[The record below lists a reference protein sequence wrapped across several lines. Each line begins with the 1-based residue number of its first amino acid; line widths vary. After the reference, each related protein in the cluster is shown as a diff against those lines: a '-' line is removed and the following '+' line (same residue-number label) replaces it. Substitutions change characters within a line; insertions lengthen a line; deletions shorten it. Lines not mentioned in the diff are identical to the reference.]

1 MKKFGNTMKKV
12 ILVVLSVIIVIALV
26 IGCRNGTQDVTTTSA
41 TTTQTP
47 TTTVPPTTTTT
58 TLPTTTTTTTTTT
71 TIPATTLQEIILP
84 SIPVINTDNIEWYL
98 ILANGENKLP
108 DDFVVSTVRIKYG
121 YGSYP
126 FALDERVAGI
136 WEQMCE
142 DAHADGA
149 TDMMGVIS
157 AYRSVELQEES
168 FTNSVRSFLNQ
179 GYSMDDAIALTSKS
193 YMYPGCSDHNL
204 GLAVDIGTT
213 NAAAFESSD
222 AFAWLM
228 EHAEDYGFVL
238 RYPKDKVEITKVKYE
253 PWHWRYVGVEA
264 AKEMNQLGMCLEEY
278 HVYKG
283 YVQ

>member
-1 MKKFGNTMKKV
+1 MKKV
-12 ILVVLSVIIVIALV
+12 IITILAIILVVTVA
-26 IGCRNGTQDVTTTSA
+26 IGCRNEDGTEKTSTTSA
-41 TTTQTP
+41 
-47 TTTVPPTTTTT
+47 
-58 TLPTTTTTTTTTT
+58 PTTTTTTTKPTTT
-71 TIPATTLQEIILP
+71 TPTTKPTTTTPTTPVITLP
-84 SIPVINTDNIEWYL
+84 DIPVINTDNIEWYL

-108 DDFVVSTVRIKYG
+108 DDYVITTTRIKYG

-126 FALDERVAGI
+126 FALDERIAGI

-142 DAHADGA
+142 DAHAAGA
-149 TDMMGVIS
+149 KDMMGVIS

-168 FTNSVRSFLNQ
+168 FNNSVYSFLNQ

-204 GLAVDIGTT
+204 GLAIDIGTT
-213 NAAAFESSD
+213 NASAFEKSN

-228 EHAEDYGFVL
+228 ENAEDYGFVL

-264 AKEMNQLGMCLEEY
+264 AKEMNELGMCLEEY
-278 HVYKG
+278 HVYKEL
-283 YVQ
+283 VQ

>member
-1 MKKFGNTMKKV
+1 MKKV
-12 ILVVLSVIIVIALV
+12 IVTILSVLIIVAV
-26 IGCRNGTQDVTTTSA
+26 AMGCRENVTDSTTTTA
-41 TTTQTP
+41 TTTRP

-58 TLPTTTTTTTTTT
+58 TLPTTTTTTPPTTTSVNT
-71 TIPATTLQEIILP
+71 TPDIPYP
-84 SIPVINTDNIEWYL
+84 DIPVINTESIEWYL

-108 DDFVVSTVRIKYG
+108 DDFAVSTVRIKYG

-126 FALDERVAGI
+126 FELDERIAAI
-136 WEQMCE
+136 WEQMRN
-142 DAHADGA
+142 DAFADGA
-149 TDMMGVIS
+149 GDMMGVIS

-168 FTNSVRSFLNQ
+168 FSNSVYNFLYQ
-179 GYSMDDAIALTSKS
+179 GYSMDDAMALTSKS

-213 NAAAFESSD
+213 NATAFENSN

-238 RYPKDKVEITKVKYE
+238 RYPKDKVDVTKVKYE

-264 AKEMNQLGMCLEEY
+264 AKEMNELGMCLEEY

-283 YVQ
+283 FVQ

>member
-1 MKKFGNTMKKV
+1 MKNFGSVMKKI
-12 ILVVLSVIIVIALV
+12 ILVVFSVIIVVALV
-26 IGCRNGTQDVTTTSA
+26 MGCRNGNGDVTTTA
-41 TTTQTP
+41 TTTARP
-47 TTTVPPTTTTT
+47 TTTVSPTTTTTLAPTTTTT
-58 TLPTTTTTTTTTT
+58 TNPPTTTSVNTTPVIEFPT
-71 TIPATTLQEIILP
+71 
-84 SIPVINTDNIEWYL
+84 IPVINTDNIEWYL

-108 DDFVVSTVRIKYG
+108 DDFEVSTVRIKYG

-126 FALDERVAGI
+126 FELDERIAGI
-136 WEQMCE
+136 WEQMCQ

-157 AYRSVELQEES
+157 AYRSVELQTES
-168 FTNSVRSFLNQ
+168 FSNSVYSFLNQ
-179 GYSMDDAIALTSKS
+179 GYSMDDAMALTSKS

-213 NAAAFESSD
+213 NATAFENSE

-228 EHAEDYGFVL
+228 ENAEDYGFIL

-264 AKEMNQLGMCLEEY
+264 AKEMNELGMCLEEY

-283 YVQ
+283 YVQQ